1 MAQKLTFSKRF
12 VAFGK
17 YYIFKDQIDSHNIQ
31 QKDQRI
37 DVFFTTSRQIFDE
50 ISVNLLRIIRVHQNG
65 NSTSP
70 VALAFPFASSNAQK
84 HDGKRSK

>member
-17 YYIFKDQIDSHNIQ
+17 YIFKAQIDSHNIR

-37 DVFFTTSRQIFDE
+37 DIFFTTGRQIFDE
-50 ISVNLLRIIRVHQNG
+50 ISVNLLRIIGAHQNG

-70 VALAFPFASSNAQK
+70 IALALPFASSNAQK